1 MTGPQITLAVYPYYA
16 GLLGAFFLARWLAHR
31 FEKRDLLIWSLVVI
45 LVCQAI
51 LPDVRA
57 AHLWSPTGWA
67 AAIPIAVFAFFSGL
81 GTTVAIISVYSMM
94 ADAADE
100 HDFLFG
106 RRREGL
112 YFAGLGFAAKV
123 SSGLGVFVGGVGIDL
138 IGFPHR
144 LASNAAAAEI
154 PPSALDNLAWI
165 AGPLTAGASAL
176 ACLLLVYYRI
186 DKKRHDEIS
195 AALAERRRVPV

>member
-1 MTGPQITLAVYPYYA
+1 MSGPAVLRWASIP
-16 GLLGAFFLARWLAHR
+16 LLPAFGRLFLARWLAHR
-31 FEKRDLLIWSLVVI
+31 FESARPLIWSLVVI

-51 LPDVRA
+51 LPGVRA
-57 AHLWSPTGWA
+57 AHLWSPTGWT

-144 LASNAAAAEI
+144 LASSAAAAKI
-154 PPSALDNLAWI
+154 PPAALDNLAWI

-176 ACLLLVYYRI
+176 ACILLVHYRI
-186 DKKRHDEIS
+186 DKRRHDEIS
-195 AALAERRRVPV
+195 GALAERRRAAG